1 MLRRDVMI
9 CAEWPR
15 ISESLRLLD
24 FGFEIKASEGTVCQ
38 GEVTRPRLQLAFGCR
53 G

>member
-9 CAEWPR
+9 CGMAADFRIASPPR
-15 ISESLRLLD
+15 LW
-24 FGFEIKASEGTVCQ
+24 FEIEASEGTVCQ
-38 GEVTRPRLQLAFGCR
+38 GEETRPRLQFAFGCR